1 MYRITT
7 LGRTEVSNQTFYK
20 SEARNYGVSSY
31 EKIVSYAAEHDID
44 LEKAGDVFGL
54 SNDEKDYVKL
64 MMARDLYKN
73 GMIDQGNILLNRVAE
88 TPGKSEDVN
97 FAMNEIRSK
106 KVFYQHREIEKP
118 KIKALVKPGRRT
130 IVAKK

>member
-20 SEARNYGVSSY
+20 SEARNYGVGSY
-31 EKIVSYAAEHDID
+31 EKVVSYAAEHNID
-44 LEKAGDVFGL
+44 LEEAGDVFGL

-106 KVFYQHREIEKP
+106 KVFYQHREMEKP

-130 IVAKK
+130 TVAKK